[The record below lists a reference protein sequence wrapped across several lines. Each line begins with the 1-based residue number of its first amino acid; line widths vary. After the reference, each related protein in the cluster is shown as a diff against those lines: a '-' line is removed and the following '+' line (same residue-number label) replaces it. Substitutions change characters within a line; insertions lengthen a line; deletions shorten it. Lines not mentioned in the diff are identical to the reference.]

1 MQKEPP
7 SPTPFSPEDD
17 RARENTLNATLSKFT
32 DFSGRGKEG
41 AGFSPRNQLRG
52 FSPLGVR
59 SFYPNPH
66 TFNNLTRNI
75 PRGVTQCTTS
85 AVTSSP
91 AVNAASHP
99 HCKTRIS
106 ATFHQSNRR
115 RPDTS

>member
-75 PRGVTQCTTS
+75 PRGSHPMYNECRHIFTS
-85 AVTSSP
+85 GKRCQSP
-91 AVNAASHP
+91 AL
-99 HCKTRIS
+99 
-106 ATFHQSNRR
+106 
-115 RPDTS
+115 